1 MFEKMYVRKHKLE
14 VTELR
19 MWAARVPLGAYAVIN
34 VITVWVYFSR
44 PTVWL
49 HGDHLGD
56 SLTINLGRSHRRGK
70 QTDLARRNV
79 ESVSFDQVP
88 PLLW

>member
-1 MFEKMYVRKHKLE
+1 MFKKMYVRKHKLE

-34 VITVWVYFSR
+34 VITVWVYFSW

-49 HGDHLGD
+49 RGDHLD
-56 SLTINLGRSHRRGK
+56 NSMTINLG
-70 QTDLARRNV
+70 LARTEEENKLTWPG
-79 ESVSFDQVP
+79 EM
-88 PLLW
+88 

>member
-1 MFEKMYVRKHKLE
+1 ME
-14 VTELR
+14 VTELQ
-19 MWAARVPLGAYAVIN
+19 MWAARVPLGAYAVIS
-34 VITVWVYFSR
+34 VITVWAYFSG

-49 HGDHLGD
+49 HWDHLGD
-56 SLTINLGRSHRRGK
+56 SVTINLGRSHRRLK

-79 ESVSFDQVP
+79 ESVPFDQVP

>member
-1 MFEKMYVRKHKLE
+1 MYVRKHKLE

-34 VITVWVYFSR
+34 VITVQVYFSW

-49 HGDHLGD
+49 RGDHLD
-56 SLTINLGRSHRRGK
+56 NSMTINLG
-70 QTDLARRNV
+70 LARTEEENKLTWPG
-79 ESVSFDQVP
+79 EM
-88 PLLW
+88 